1 MKMLNKIIGGSSI
14 AIAAV
19 LAFSASTTQA
29 QLVNGGFD
37 TAAFTANPISF
48 SSGPGGTSGVGQGWA
63 MFGSVVTNMA
73 RSPDSPLSNPDALLV
88 RQTAGTAWAANGAY
102 QIVSITPGQ
111 QYTYT
116 MSMLSDTGWG
126 TYTTPVDISLSF
138 LNASLKTNGLVWGA
152 GSVGG
157 FSLANTPTA
166 IDTWWTNSFTSTAP
180 AGAAYAIVYAMFMEN
195 GAQAS
200 TLNMY
205 FDNGSLTATPEPAS
219 LALVGMGLASFYL
232 IRRRKS

>member
-157 FSLANTPTA
+157 FLAANTPTA
-166 IDTWWTNSFTSTAP
+166 IDRWTLSSVTSTAP
-180 AGAAYAIVYAMFMEN
+180 AGAAYAIMYAMFMEN
-195 GAQAS
+195 GAQTS
-200 TLNMY
+200 QLNMY
-205 FDNGSLTATPEPAS
+205 FDNGSLVATPEPAS